1 MLSGQVSV
9 KAKFNGQL
17 SVYQVLMFLIGG
29 LVTQQQKM
37 ERPARADA
45 QQNRERI
52 LSVALQELTVSAD
65 VPLTTIAKKAGV
77 GQATFY
83 RHFPSRE
90 VLVMEV
96 YHYEM
101 LQVTQYA
108 EHLLQ
113 TLTPDRAL
121 REWMNRLAEYAMTK
135 AGLAKAIREVSLARD
150 CSENAGYA
158 PVIAAAQLLLDANV
172 KAGTIHAGVTTDDF
186 FLAIAGIWQ
195 LDFNDEWQPR
205 LAWLIDIVMAGLR
218 AGAPQRAVS
227 P

>member
-1 MLSGQVSV
+1 M
-9 KAKFNGQL
+9 
-17 SVYQVLMFLIGG
+17 
-29 LVTQQQKM
+29 TQQQKM